1 MARKPRF
8 GQRTWNFSDG
18 GNKFNGRPRYVRSR
32 NQKPISPALKRGV
45 IHCKRCGSRVVGN
58 VANCPFCGRPLRPV
72 YARFWFWL
80 IVVVVVALGVVFIV
94 NVALPEENTMPSS
107 PAEPKLPRVVGGA
120 EDSSL
125 KALALGTTIDNS
137 GLEVTVSAVSAGL
150 KAANGAQIYVVEV
163 EFINTGE
170 EATVLY
176 STQWML
182 ELPDGTRLDT
192 FVGSAADGA
201 TISSNFEAYTLAAN
215 GRFSGRLYF
224 AVPEPTATEEE
235 GGVSE
240 DVDGTEPE
248 GTEQADTGP
257 AAPTPSAVVYQP
269 SALAYSEEL
278 LVTWEVAR

>member
-18 GNKFNGRPRYVRSR
+18 GNKFNGRPRPVRLR
-32 NQKPISPALKRGV
+32 GQKPISPALKRGV

-80 IVVVVVALGVVFIV
+80 IVVVVVAGGVILLV
-94 NVALPEENTMPSS
+94 NTALPEESTMPSS
-107 PAEPKLPRVVGGA
+107 PAEPELPRVVGAA

-125 KALALGTTIDNS
+125 KELPLGTTIDNS
-137 GLEVTVSAVSAGL
+137 GLEVTVSSVAAGL
-150 KAANGAQIYVVEV
+150 EAANGARIHVVEV
-163 EFINTGE
+163 EFINDTE
-170 EATVLY
+170 EAAVLY

-182 ELPDGTRLDT
+182 ELSDGTRLDT

-201 TISSNFEAYTLAAN
+201 TISSNFEAYTLAPN

-224 AVPEPTATEEE
+224 AVAEPAATEEE
-235 GGVSE
+235 DTEEGATST
-240 DVDGTEPE
+240 DTASTEP
-248 GTEQADTGP
+248 
-257 AAPTPSAVVYQP
+257 AAVTPSAVVYQP
-269 SALAYSEEL
+269 SALAYKEEL
-278 LVTWEVAR
+278 LVTWRVAP